1 MENDSN
7 KKEESNIN
15 EFEIYNN
22 LERMFRRYELSY
34 IQFDINFFNSKEYK
48 SIYYNFGDKGIGFFF
63 RLYKEL
69 FSNNN
74 ELNYDV
80 NQLIKF
86 KIIKKNE
93 VDMLN
98 YIIELDLFSIN
109 AANVLYSKMLFE
121 NLYIMKKQVAA
132 REINKLNTNESN
144 IKYSLKSCVEILKQY
159 QEVGNFIVLTG
170 KNKDTGEIC
179 NKFVCPN
186 DYFDGKPKVNLFTG
200 EIGDM
205 TSKNLLTG
213 TIENNVSNTIDED
226 EVNDNILKI
235 AREIDRHLAENCSNN
250 YENKYENDR
259 EF

>member
-34 IQFDINFFNSKEYK
+34 LQFDINFFNSKEYK

-93 VDMLN
+93 VVMLN
-98 YIIELDLFSIN
+98 FIIGLDLFSVN
-109 AANVLYSKMLFE
+109 AANILYSKMLFE

-132 REINKLNTNESN
+132 REINKLNTNELN
-144 IKYSLKSCVEILKQY
+144 IKYSLKSHFEILKQY
-159 QEVGNFIVLTG
+159 QEKGSFIVLKAENTI
-170 KNKDTGEIC
+170 TGEIY

-186 DYFDGKPKVNLFTG
+186 DYFEGKPKVNLLTG
-200 EIGDM
+200 EVGNI
-205 TSKNLLTG
+205 TSNIVNLGKLNLDKFLADKNSNDEENE
-213 TIENNVSNTIDED
+213 ENN
-226 EVNDNILKI
+226 LKNFN
-235 AREIDRHLAENCSNN
+235 LVKTNL
-250 YENKYENDR
+250 
-259 EF
+259 